1 MADEYQ
7 KKLAAILQK
16 TNTPV
21 DSVALTINVNG
32 IYSLPETWIKQV

>member
-7 KKLAAILQK
+7 KKLAIILQK
-16 TNTPV
+16 ASTPV

-32 IYSLPETWIKQV
+32 VYSLPELWVKQV